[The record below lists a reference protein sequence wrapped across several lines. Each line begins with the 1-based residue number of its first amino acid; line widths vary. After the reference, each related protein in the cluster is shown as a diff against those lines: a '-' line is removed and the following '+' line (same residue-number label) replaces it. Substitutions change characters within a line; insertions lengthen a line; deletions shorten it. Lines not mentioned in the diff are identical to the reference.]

1 MKSASV
7 AMLVLALAT
16 SGALAGDAEDIQA
29 QAALFEQA
37 ANSGDA
43 AGMKAQYTEDAMLLP
58 PDAAAVQGA
67 DNIEAFW
74 QQVVDAGVSELKITP
89 KETEVFGD
97 HAVRVISFTFKPGGA
112 QEPVTGKGLEIWQKG
127 SDGQWRL
134 HRDAWNMDAVATAQ
148 Q

>member
-1 MKSASV
+1 MKSASAAV
-7 AMLVLALAT
+7 LVLAVAT
-16 SGALAGDAEDIQA
+16 GGALAGDAEDIQA
-29 QAALFEQA
+29 QAALFEKA

-43 AGMKAQYTEDAMLLP
+43 AGMTAQYTEDAMLLP

-67 DNIEAFW
+67 DNIESFW
-74 QQVVDAGVSELKITP
+74 QQVLDAGVSKLKITP
-89 KETEVFGD
+89 KETEVLGD

-112 QEPVTGKGLEIWQKG
+112 EEPVAGKGLEIWQRD

-134 HRDAWNMDAVATAQ
+134 HRDAWNMDAAATAQ